1 MKSLFSLNDLTN
13 EEIYKI
19 VNDAIKIKNNGL
31 NFSLK
36 DKMIVNMFFEPST
49 RTQYSFNVA
58 EERLGMRVINFNPQ
72 SSSLNKGESFYDTI
86 KTFEAFGVDALVI
99 RHSNNRYYDEIKGIK
114 PIIINAGDGTGDH
127 PSQNLLDLVT
137 IYEEY
142 QRFEGLKIAIVGD
155 VSHSR
160 VAHGNVK
167 VMKKLGMECYISGPI
182 EYKDDCAP
190 YIDFDKAVKE
200 MDIIMLLRVQNERH
214 ISKMKM
220 TNEEYLSKYGM
231 TPERVKQMKENAI
244 IMHPAPFNRGVEI
257 EDSVV
262 ECEKSRIFKQMTNG
276 VYARMAILKRSFL

>member
-1 MKSLFSLNDLTN
+1 MKSLFSLNELTN
-13 EEIYKI
+13 QEIYDL
-19 VNDAIKIKNNGL
+19 VNTAIDIKNNGAG
-31 NFSLK
+31 FSLN

-58 EERLGMRVINFNPQ
+58 EERLGMKVISFNPS

-86 KTFEAFGVDALVI
+86 KTFESFGVDALVI
-99 RHSNNRYYDEIKGIK
+99 RHSKNRYYDEIKNIK
-114 PIIINAGDGTGDH
+114 PVVINAGDGTGDH

-137 IYEEY
+137 IYEEFG
-142 QRFEGLKIAIVGD
+142 RFEGLKIAIVGD

-167 VMKKLGMECYISGPI
+167 VMKKLKMECFISGPE

-214 ISKMKM
+214 EKMKM
-220 TNEEYLSKYGM
+220 SNEEYLNKYGM
-231 TPERVKQMKENAI
+231 TMERVKNMKDKAI

-257 EDSVV
+257 ADDVV